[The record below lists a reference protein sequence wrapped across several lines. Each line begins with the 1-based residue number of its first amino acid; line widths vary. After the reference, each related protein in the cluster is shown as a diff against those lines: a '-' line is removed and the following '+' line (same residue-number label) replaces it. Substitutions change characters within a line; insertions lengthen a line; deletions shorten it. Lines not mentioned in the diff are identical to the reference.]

1 MNFKQWLEAFGPE
14 VIMVRPE
21 WLYDK
26 QPPRIKEIMSL
37 QRKEVNYLNDL
48 KQSLQDK
55 GFEQPLRVRKD
66 WSVYDGLHRLRAALD
81 MELEQIPVF
90 ILPAS

>member
-26 QPPRIKEIMSL
+26 QPPRIKKIMDV
-37 QRKEVNYLNDL
+37 QKKEAQYLASI
-48 KQSLQDK
+48 KQSLQEK
-55 GFEQPLRVRKD
+55 GFEHPLMVRKD
-66 WSVYDGLHRLRAALD
+66 WSIYDGLHRLRAALD
-81 MELEQIPVF
+81 MELEQIPVLF
-90 ILPAS
+90 LSV